1 MSIKDIGRFQSTLNR
16 ADSQGWSQKVDQNFK
31 DFKINTPGLEGEIK
45 GDLENSFDES
55 ISGRKSFGEFLT
67 DSLSKVNELQQDAN
81 IAMEKLAS
89 GESDNLHET
98 LLAVEKAEISFKM
111 MNQVRSKVLDAYRDI
126 MKMQI

>member
-1 MSIKDIGRFQSTLNR
+1 MSIKDIGSFQSTLNR
-16 ADSQGWSQKVDQNFK
+16 ADSQGWSQNVDQNFK

-67 DSLSKVNELQQDAN
+67 DSLSKVNDLQQDAN